1 MLFISIGI
9 CITKLGVRTA
19 WHLDALN
26 SFCWLAW
33 LGSAHSKEGRLELFV
48 SLVFAPVFY
57 VVSISNIIHVRL
69 IGLLCLFKSSNGLS
83 IILLHRDGNTDR
95 PWMMQFG
102 EKNPPKP
109 NKTLRATVRY
119 QWECPQSLFLQ
130 RCTCSLQ
137 WLASPAGE
145 PAAHLHQ
152 SCIPPPSTAATGLD
166 I

>member
-1 MLFISIGI
+1 MSRLCSVKPI
-9 CITKLGVRTA
+9 
-19 WHLDALN
+19 
-26 SFCWLAW
+26 
-33 LGSAHSKEGRLELFV
+33 RLELFCCWLTLPCLAHSEEETWGFCV
-48 SLVFAPVFY
+48 LVFAPVFY

-102 EKNPPKP
+102 GKNPPNP
-109 NKTLRATVRY
+109 NKTLRAAVRY